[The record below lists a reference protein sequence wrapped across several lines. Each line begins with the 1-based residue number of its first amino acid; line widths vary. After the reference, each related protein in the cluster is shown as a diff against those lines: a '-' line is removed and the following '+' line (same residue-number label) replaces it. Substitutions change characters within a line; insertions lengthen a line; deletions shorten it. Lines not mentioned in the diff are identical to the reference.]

1 MRRALPVLLLL
12 LSTLTVWTQ
21 EIVVSDLEGSPIL
34 ITSDGSEPLREGDT
48 IPPAGRLSLGEES
61 RVTLREGSR
70 EIQLFRRGLYGISE
84 LFTFRPLG
92 KVDFEQLFEA
102 RIKSVNLALKDGEGA
117 GEEALLTNTAVET
130 ASEELP
136 LLREGVRALV
146 TGRYSEARDSF
157 TTYLGES
164 EGEEEDQVAQVARV
178 LAAQSAF
185 FLDENAEAYEL
196 LSETMPSPG
205 HSHFPIYL
213 LLRAQ
218 LLIESHAFA
227 DALETLAEYL
237 SEPPGG
243 DADLQTAR
251 LLTGVAYEGLGNL
264 PVARTYYR
272 RATSPD
278 PSSAVA
284 KAARRLLE

>member
-1 MRRALPVLLLL
+1 LLAL
-12 LSTLTVWTQ
+12 SAQ
-21 EIVVSDLEGSPIL
+21 DIVVSDLEGSPVL
-34 ITSDGSEPLREGDT
+34 ITSDGSSPLEEGAAV
-48 IPPAGRLSLGEES
+48 PASGRLSLGEDS
-61 RVTLREGSR
+61 KVTLREGSR
-70 EIQLFRRGLYGISE
+70 KVELFRRGLYEIGE

-92 KVDFEQLFEA
+92 KVEFEQIFEA
-102 RIKSVNLALKDGEGA
+102 RIKSVNLALKRGGPESTETIIA
-117 GEEALLTNTAVET
+117 TSVLET
-130 ASEELP
+130 AEREPEQLI
-136 LLREGVRALV
+136 EGVRHLV
-146 TGRYSEARDSF
+146 SGRYAEARSSF
-157 TTYLGES
+157 NTFLES
-164 EGEEEDQVAQVARV
+164 PPEEEGGAVHLAQV

-185 FLDENAEAYEL
+185 FLDENAEAYET
-196 LSETMPSPG
+196 LSRIRPSSG
-205 HSHFPIYL
+205 DSHYPLYL

-237 SEPPGG
+237 AEPSGSE
-243 DADLQTAR
+243 ADLQTAR

-278 PSSAVA
+278 PTSDAA

>member
-1 MRRALPVLLLL
+1 MRRALPVLFLALPFL
-12 LSTLTVWTQ
+12 TLSAQ
-21 EIVVSDLEGSPIL
+21 DIVVSELSGSPVLITTEGS
-34 ITSDGSEPLREGDT
+34 TPLQEGVT
-48 IPPAGRLSLGEES
+48 VPASGRLSLGEES
-61 RVTLREGSR
+61 QVTLREGSR
-70 EIQLFRRGLYGISE
+70 KVELFRRGLYEIGE

-92 KVDFEQLFEA
+92 KVEFKQIFEA
-102 RIKSVNLALKDGEGA
+102 RIKSVNLALKGDAPGSGERLIATSVLETAENEPAQLIQGVRDLVSGRYAAARRSLRSFLRTAENEEGA
-117 GEEALLTNTAVET
+117 AVH
-130 ASEELP
+130 L
-136 LLREGVRALV
+136 
-146 TGRYSEARDSF
+146 
-157 TTYLGES
+157 
-164 EGEEEDQVAQVARV
+164 ARV

-185 FLDENAEAYEL
+185 FLDEHAEAYETL
-196 LSETMPSPG
+196 VQVQPSPG
-205 HSHFPIYL
+205 HSHYPLYL

-237 SEPPGG
+237 AEPTGS

-272 RATSPD
+272 RASSPD
-278 PSSAVA
+278 PTSSAA

>member
-1 MRRALPVLLLL
+1 MRRALPILLLL
-12 LSTLTVWTQ
+12 LPLLTVSSQ
-21 EIVVSDLEGSPIL
+21 EIVVSGLAGSPVL
-34 ITSDGSEPLREGDT
+34 ITSGGSSPLREGES
-48 IPPAGRLSLGEES
+48 IALEGRLSLGEES

-70 EIQLFRRGLYGISE
+70 EIQLFRRGLYEISE

-92 KVDFEQLFEA
+92 KIDFEQIFEA
-102 RIKSVNLALKDGEGA
+102 RVKSVNLALKDA
-117 GEEALLTNTAVET
+117 NTQSEEALLANSVVET
-130 ASEELP
+130 TAEEP
-136 LLREGVRALV
+136 ALLREGVRELV
-146 TGRYSEARDSF
+146 SGRYAEARDAF
-157 TTYLGES
+157 TTYLEETG
-164 EGEEEDQVAQVARV
+164 GEEQEQATHLARI

-185 FLDENAEAYEL
+185 FLDEDAQAYQL

-205 HSHFPIYL
+205 HSHFPIYI

-237 SEPPGG
+237 AEPTGS

-272 RATSPD
+272 RSTSPD
-278 PSSAVA
+278 PTSAAA

>member
-1 MRRALPVLLLL
+1 LPLLT
-12 LSTLTVWTQ
+12 LSAQ
-21 EIVVSDLEGSPIL
+21 EIEVSDLAGSPIL
-34 ITSDGSEPLREGDT
+34 ITSEGSTPLEEGDT
-48 IPPAGRLSLGEES
+48 VPPSGRLSLGEES
-61 RVTLREGSR
+61 RVTLRQGTR
-70 EIQLFRRGLYGISE
+70 EVQLFRRGLYEVEE

-92 KVDFEQLFEA
+92 KVDFEQIFET
-102 RIKSVNLALKDGEGA
+102 RIKSVNLAGKEEGPESDEALLANSVIETTAEEPSLLRRGVRDLVSGRYAEAREALTTYIDQKA
-117 GEEALLTNTAVET
+117 GEE
-130 ASEELP
+130 
-136 LLREGVRALV
+136 EGPATHL
-146 TGRYSEARDSF
+146 ARI
-157 TTYLGES
+157 
-164 EGEEEDQVAQVARV
+164 

-185 FLDENAEAYEL
+185 FLDANAQAYQL
-196 LSETMPSPG
+196 LSETGPAPG
-205 HSHFPIYL
+205 YSHFPVYL

-237 SEPPGG
+237 ADPTGG
-243 DADLQTAR
+243 VADLQTAR

-278 PSSAVA
+278 ATSAAA

>member
-1 MRRALPVLLLL
+1 MRRALPVLFLTLPLLT
-12 LSTLTVWTQ
+12 LSAQ
-21 EIVVSDLEGSPIL
+21 DIVVSDLSGSPVLITREGSA
-34 ITSDGSEPLREGDT
+34 PLQEGET
-48 IPPAGRLSLGEES
+48 VPASGRLSLGEES
-61 RVTLREGSR
+61 EVTLREGSR
-70 EIQLFRRGLYGISE
+70 KVELFRRGLYEIGE

-92 KVDFEQLFEA
+92 KVEFKQLFEA
-102 RIKSVNLALKDGEGA
+102 RIKSVNLALKSGGPESR
-117 GEEALLTNTAVET
+117 ET
-130 ASEELP
+130 VIATSVLETTESEPEQLVQ
-136 LLREGVRALV
+136 GVRDLV
-146 TGRYSEARDSF
+146 SGRYAEARDSF
-157 TTYLGES
+157 RSFLQTAGNE
-164 EGEEEDQVAQVARV
+164 EGTAVHLAQV

-185 FLDENAEAYEL
+185 FLDENAEAYETL
-196 LSETMPSPG
+196 LETEPSRG
-205 HSHFPIYL
+205 HSHYPLYL

-237 SEPPGG
+237 AEPSGS

-278 PSSAVA
+278 PSSAAA